1 MGRCALIVT
10 LSCLFFAQ
18 SVLAVRQYVEIERRP
33 NNNND
38 IAGTFVFVFGLVA
51 SFVSIL
57 VGLRFGW
64 AFFRG
69 SISQVSAPITKKIQV
84 YDGDIIFQNFH

>member
-1 MGRCALIVT
+1 MKRHALLT
-10 LSCLFFAQ
+10 LLCCLFLAQ
-18 SVLAVRQYVEIERRP
+18 SVVAVRQYVEIDRRP

-38 IAGTFVFVFGLVA
+38 IAGTFVFVFGLLGTFM
-51 SFVSIL
+51 SVS

-69 SISQVSAPITKKIQV
+69 SISHISAPIMTKPKTHE
-84 YDGDIIFQNFH
+84 GDIAFRLFH